1 LRRCQ
6 VKAINVKDGRAEID
20 QSRCVK
26 CGQCVLACP
35 HQAKKIRDDLE
46 KVKTLITNREFVA
59 VSLAPSW
66 RGGTGY
72 NRARIIA
79 NLKAMGV
86 SIVSETAL
94 GAESVSLTTART
106 LNSADP
112 GLYISA
118 CCPVVVDYIR
128 MYKPA
133 QLKSIMPLASPALTH
148 ARLLK
153 DYYGEDLKVVFVGP
167 CVAKKGEADLHPD
180 LLYASLTFG
189 ELKRWF
195 LESQFDELLHPI
207 DEEATFSPVRSFE
220 GALYALSG
228 GMIEGLIKIGLKDT
242 VQTVHIN
249 TLGLLGRALDD
260 LANAD
265 FQYPVFVEA
274 LACSGGCVNGPA
286 ISSNRSTILA
296 MTDLLRHVKSRPRV
310 EPGPFYTPLTIEVRP
325 SSFVAK
331 THPFDRIQEILAQ
344 LGKHHPE
351 DEINCSGCGYDSCRE
366 FAAAIFDGQ
375 AEPTMCV
382 SSMRKLATRKAA
394 ALVKAMPS
402 AIVMVDHQ
410 MKVVEVNEA
419 FVRMFMPEQVDR
431 YLGRLEDLVGTPVT
445 QWVEFDR
452 LIRKVLMTGQDIHI
466 EHRLYKGKLF
476 NVYIFSVEK
485 YQVAGAIVTDM
496 TSLREGRSDL
506 AKKVREVIN
515 KNIATAQEIAC
526 LLGEHV
532 VETETLLSAVA
543 ADYEEGNETLG
554 WEDDNTLRATG
565 PGQPNP

>member
-1 LRRCQ
+1 
-6 VKAINVKDGRAEID
+6 
-20 QSRCVK
+20 
-26 CGQCVLACP
+26 LACP

-46 KVKTLITNREFVA
+46 KVKALISNRESVA

-94 GAESVSLTTART
+94 GAESVSMSTARM

-112 GLYISA
+112 GLYVSA

-128 MYKPA
+128 MYKPRFLEA
-133 QLKSIMPLASPALTH
+133 IMPLASPAVTH

-153 DYYGEDLKVVFVGP
+153 DYYGKDLKVVFVGP

-180 LLYASLTFG
+180 LIHASLTFG

-195 LESQFDELLHPI
+195 LESQFDEVLHPI

-228 GMIEGLIKIGLKDT
+228 GMIDGLVKIGLKDT
-242 VQTVHIN
+242 VRCVHVN
-249 TLGLLGRALDD
+249 TLSLLGRALDD

-286 ISSNRSTILA
+286 ISGNRSAIMA
-296 MTDLLRHVKSRPRV
+296 MTDLLRHVKTRETV
-310 EPGPFYTPLTIEVRP
+310 EPGPFYTHLAVDIRP
-325 SSFVAK
+325 SNLTAK
-331 THPFDRIQEILAQ
+331 AHPFDKIQEILAQ
-344 LGKHHPE
+344 LGKHLPE
-351 DEINCSGCGYDSCRE
+351 DEINCAGCGYNSCRE
-366 FAAAIFDGQ
+366 LAAAICDGQ

-410 MKVVEVNEA
+410 MNILEVNEA
-419 FVRMFMPEQVDR
+419 FVRMFTLNDPDSPNGPANGYDR
-431 YLGRLEDLVGTPVT
+431 PNGYERPNKPGSPGGPPNCQSRLEDLIGTPVT
-445 QWVEFDR
+445 QWVEFGR

-496 TSLREGRSDL
+496 TALREGRFDL

-543 ADYEEGNETLG
+543 ADYEEGTGSDG
-554 WEDDNTLRATG
+554 WEDDNPRAESSG
-565 PGQPNP
+565 SD